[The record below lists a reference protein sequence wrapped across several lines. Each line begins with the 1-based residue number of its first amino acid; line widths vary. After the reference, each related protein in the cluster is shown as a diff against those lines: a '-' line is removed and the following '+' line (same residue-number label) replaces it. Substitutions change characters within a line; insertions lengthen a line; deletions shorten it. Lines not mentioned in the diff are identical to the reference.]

1 MLSMLLQAEDEGS
14 GKPLTGHQIC
24 SEILTLAVAGTETT
38 ASVLS
43 WVMYELARNPGIDER
58 VQAELDEVVADRPVT
73 FDDLP
78 HLPYLGRVITEA
90 LRLHHTG
97 WLVTRRTLR
106 TTRIGA
112 WEIPAAPGQSI
123 RPVARATVRP
133 STLQM
138 TARPRERTRRSSHAT
153 GG

>member
-1 MLSMLLQAEDEGS
+1 M
-14 GKPLTGHQIC
+14 
-24 SEILTLAVAGTETT
+24 AGTETT
-38 ASVLS
+38 ACVLS
-43 WVMYELARNPGIDER
+43 WVLYELARNPGIDER

-112 WEIPAAPGQSI
+112 WEIPAGTELAYCQHALHRDPELFPDPLAFDPDRWLNDDQAP
-123 RPVARATVRP
+123 
-133 STLQM
+133 L
-138 TARPRERTRRSSHAT
+138 
-153 GG
+153 